1 MAMNLIVWIITGT
14 AALANAWLLYATFWT
29 ANLHGAGSAQG
40 DMELFLNVTLLGS
53 AVIVVSLLLLLV
65 GFLANVKTIQFNT
78 LFRRPI
84 VISSLLNISV
94 ATILLVYVFTR

>member
-1 MAMNLIVWIITGT
+1 MNLIVWIITGA

-78 LFRRPI
+78 TLFRRPI